1 MLYVKHK
8 QEANMNHQREHD
20 PLDPCFHPSVCVVG
34 EAVDEYEDQVMVMV
48 RIIPWTWIRME
59 LMMYW
64 IDLQPH
70 VPQAKRLIREE
81 FKNDR
86 L

>member
-48 RIIPWTWIRME
+48 RIIP
-59 LMMYW
+59 
-64 IDLQPH
+64 
-70 VPQAKRLIREE
+70 
-81 FKNDR
+81 
-86 L
+86 